1 MSDHGLHLWHERAD
15 GVVCCALM
23 GCDAEPTELEAA
35 ETIAEAELATKRR
48 IELDWRPA

>member
-1 MSDHGLHLWHERAD
+1 VTDHPAHLWHLDAA
-15 GVVCCALM
+15 GVVRCALM

-35 ETIAEAELATKRR
+35 EAIAEAELAAGRR